1 MINIL
6 CKKKGISAVTIPTL
20 FMDAI
25 KSVYNMVSVKKFRT
39 KSITSFKNNE
49 IKEELIWKIMYFN

>member
-6 CKKKGISAVTIPTL
+6 CKKKGISAVTILTL

-25 KSVYNMVSVKKFRT
+25 KSGYNAGAVKKVCT
-39 KSITSFKNNE
+39 KSITPFKNNE
-49 IKEELIWKIMYFN
+49 IKEELIWKITYFN